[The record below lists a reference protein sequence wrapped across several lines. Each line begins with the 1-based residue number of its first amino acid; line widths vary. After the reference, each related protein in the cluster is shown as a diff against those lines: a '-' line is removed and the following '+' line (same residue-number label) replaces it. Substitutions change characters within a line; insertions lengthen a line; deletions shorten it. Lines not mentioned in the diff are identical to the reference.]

1 MERIASK
8 KRKRRPYSWEDQFKS
23 SFLPVIRQRGRRYAN
38 WGRVRLNEV
47 SHEKILATVRGSR
60 SYSVSV
66 LKKAS
71 EDNKIFISCT
81 CPFFKQGYPC
91 KHLWAAIVEADR
103 ALARETSDLS
113 GAKELEGTQAA
124 KKTDWRALFRD
135 DLWKG
140 DLVVP
145 PWSDGPGQFVLCYEL
160 SVSPLYSKI
169 SAIERY
175 LKKDGTFGRER
186 GIQASTIEHRGL
198 PKVDRAIIAMLDSVY
213 RKKGRFYSPFYQPTH
228 QDLTGLVLRSM
239 DLELILPLL
248 AETGRCR
255 VFHSVKGL
263 LADPLR
269 KGASEATLELTVVK
283 KGKDEEGGF
292 KVVPILRL
300 GQDGKG
306 VSLRDIP
313 IFFHTS
319 PVLFIWD
326 GSLLELPGPSL
337 SWIEAL
343 LKSEEMEISQKD
355 VRELLVHTESLPG
368 NLKTQMPEGIGP
380 KVVEDLTPRPLLI
393 VELGEGC
400 LKAKVLMDYGGLEA
414 DWDDPRTSILDTENW
429 IRIIRQ
435 REAESEILSG
445 LSAMGFQQEDHIFQ
459 RDIKGAAKALSDLA
473 GEGWG
478 IEGLDRKAF
487 KGGHVSRLSIS
498 SGIDW
503 FDLDGGVSFGDQVV
517 PLPKV
522 IRAFLRGEKTVR
534 LGDGTTGLLPE
545 EWLSRNL
552 PVLELGIAGQKNS
565 HGKAL
570 RFSSV
575 HALVLDSLLEE
586 NEVESVDSR
595 FLEIKEA
602 LNSFS
607 GIKKVRVS
615 PAFKGVLR
623 PYQEDTLG
631 WFAFLKRFDF
641 GGILADDMGL
651 GKTVQVLAWLAGE
664 LERGN
669 RPSLVVAPTSILFNW
684 QSEAMRFV
692 PGMKILAYTGNGRL
706 DLIKDMDQKDL
717 VLTTYGL
724 LRRDIEVL
732 KDLQFNYVILD
743 ESQVIKNSDSQIS
756 KTVRLLKARHRLCL
770 TGTPL
775 ENHAGE
781 LWSQME
787 FLNPGIL
794 GPRAAFERKFARP
807 IAQGDKAALDLLK
820 QMVRAFILRRS
831 KEAVAKEILEKT
843 EHVIFCPMT
852 DRQAKIYSQV
862 RDHYRASVL
871 ASVERWGINRSRIKV
886 LEGLLRLRQAANHPA
901 LIGEDNARSGK
912 LEEIMALIEK
922 SLSNGHKALVFSQFT
937 KMLALIRNAIDDAGI
952 AYEYLDGRT
961 PRARREDK
969 VHRFQEDRD
978 IKLFLIS
985 LKAGGLGLNLT
996 AADYVFIVDP
1006 WWNPAVELQAIDRTH
1021 RIGQDKKVF
1030 TYRFI
1035 TEGTVEEKILALQ
1048 GKKQE
1053 VVSAILSGGQDMLR
1067 KLSKEDVEILFS

>member
-1 MERIASK
+1 MERLASK
-8 KRKRRPYSWEDQFKS
+8 DKGRQPCFWGDQLKS
-23 SFLPVIRQRGRRYAN
+23 SFLPIIRQRGRRYAN

-47 SHEKILATVRGSR
+47 SHEKILATVQGSR

-66 LKKAS
+66 LKKVS
-71 EDNKIFISCT
+71 EDNKILISCT

-103 ALARETSDLS
+103 ALAKETLDLS
-113 GAKELEGTQAA
+113 GAEDFEGTRAA
-124 KKTDWRALFRD
+124 KKTDWRALFKD

-140 DLVVP
+140 DLVAP
-145 PWSDGPGQFVLCYEL
+145 PWSDGSGQFVLCYEL
-160 SVSPLYSKI
+160 NVSPLYTKI

-198 PKVDRAIIAMLDSVY
+198 PKVDRAIIAILDNVY
-213 RKKGRFYSPFYQPTH
+213 RKKERFYSRFYQPTH
-228 QDLTGLVLRSM
+228 RDLTGLVLRSM
-239 DLELILPLL
+239 DLELVLPLL

-269 KGASEATLELTVVK
+269 KATLPEATLELTVE
-283 KGKDEEGGF
+283 GKTNEEGKGF
-292 KVVPILRL
+292 KVVPNLRL
-300 GQDGKG
+300 DQDGKG
-306 VSLRDIP
+306 ILLRDIP
-313 IFFHTS
+313 LFFHTS

-326 GSLLELPGPSL
+326 GALLELPGPSL
-337 SWIEAL
+337 SWIEAI
-343 LKSEEMEISQKD
+343 LKSEEIEISQKD
-355 VRELLVHTESLPG
+355 VRELLVYTESLPG

-380 KVVEDLTPRPLLI
+380 KVIEDLAPKPLLI

-414 DWDDPRTSILDTENW
+414 DWDDPRTSILDAEKW
-429 IRIIRQ
+429 IWIVRQ
-435 REAESEILSG
+435 KETESEILVG
-445 LSAMGFQQEDHIFQ
+445 LSAKGFRQEDHIFQ
-459 RDIKGAAKALSDLA
+459 RDIKGAAEVLSDLA
-473 GEGWG
+473 REGWR
-478 IEGLDRKAF
+478 IEGLDRKPF

-503 FDLDGGVSFGDQVV
+503 FDLDGGVSFGSQIV

-522 IRAFLRGEKTVR
+522 IRAFLRGERTVR

-552 PVLELGIAGQKNS
+552 PVLELGVAGQKNS
-565 HGKAL
+565 HGKTL

-586 NEVESVDSR
+586 NGVESVDSR

-607 GIKKVRVS
+607 GIKKVQVS
-615 PAFKGVLR
+615 PAFKGILR
-623 PYQEDTLG
+623 PYQEDTMG
-631 WFAFLKRFDF
+631 WFAFLKEFGF

-664 LERGN
+664 MEKAKKG
-669 RPSLVVAPTSILFNW
+669 PSLVVAPTSILFNW
-684 QSEAMRFV
+684 QSEAMRFI
-692 PGMKILAYTGNGRL
+692 PGIKILAYTGNGRS
-706 DLIKDMDQKDL
+706 DLIKDMGQKDL

-724 LRRDIEVL
+724 LRRDIEIL
-732 KDLQFNYVILD
+732 KDFRFNYVILD

-775 ENHAGE
+775 ENHVGE

-794 GPRAAFERKFARP
+794 GPRAVFERKFARP
-807 IAQGDKAALDLLK
+807 IAQRDEAALDLLK
-820 QMVRAFILRRS
+820 QLVKPFILRRS

-843 EHVIFCPMT
+843 EQVIFCSMT
-852 DRQAKIYSQV
+852 DKQAKIYSQV

-871 ASVERWGINRSRIKV
+871 ASLERWGINRSRIKV

-912 LEEIMALIEK
+912 LEEIMTLIEK

-937 KMLALIRNAIDDAGI
+937 KMLALIRNSIDDAGI

-961 PRARREDK
+961 PQARREDK
-969 VHRFQEDRD
+969 VRRFQEDRD
-978 IKLFLIS
+978 IRLFLIS

-1048 GKKQE
+1048 EKKLLE
-1053 VVSAILSGGQDMLR
+1053 IAAIFEANREQT
-1067 KLSKEDVEILFS
+1067 EFVANI